1 MLNISK
7 LHFSA
12 STIRAELT
20 GCRRCSALGL
30 SVNSY
35 APVCALARRLI
46 AAGHDPNC
54 ILEVYREST
63 LCFATTLGTAAGLMV
78 EDGSDGVPRFRK
90 YRPPSVA
97 VGPPVAPTAATLP
110 EAPED
115 EINAA
120 RESESETATPPW
132 RLCND

>member
-7 LHFSA
+7 LHFSTSA
-12 STIRAELT
+12 LALGAIRAELE
-20 GCRRCSALGL
+20 GSRRCSALGL

-54 ILEVYREST
+54 ILEVYRGST

-78 EDGSDGVPRFRK
+78 EDARDGVPRFRK
-90 YRPPSVA
+90 YRPPSVEG
-97 VGPPVAPTAATLP
+97 GPPVAPTASSLP
-110 EAPED
+110 EALAD
-115 EINAA
+115 EI
-120 RESESETATPPW
+120 TAPTPAGAHGGP
-132 RLCND
+132 L